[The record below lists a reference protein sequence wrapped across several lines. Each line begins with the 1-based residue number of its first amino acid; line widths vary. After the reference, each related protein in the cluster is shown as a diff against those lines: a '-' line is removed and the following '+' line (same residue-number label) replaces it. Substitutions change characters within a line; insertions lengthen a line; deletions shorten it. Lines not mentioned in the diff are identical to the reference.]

1 MKKICIVLALLYA
14 PLAAAE
20 YKCVDAR
27 GLTHIG
33 DTPPAGCTDV
43 MMYEISKTGRV
54 LRQIDPTPTP
64 EQAKQRFEQLERQ
77 KEIDRAA
84 GEQKRKDMA
93 LLNTYSTER
102 EVDVARD
109 RNIEPLRGR
118 ITSAHERMRIVE
130 KRENQVNEEMEFYK
144 AGQSKSG
151 KGRDDATPREAPPA
165 LVAEAER
172 IHKEKEALTKS
183 IAVHEKEIEA
193 LRQKYESD
201 KQRWLALKSG
211 AVAKPIEYIGAQ
223 AKPEPEPESYP
234 STARRRRY

>member
-14 PLAAAE
+14 PVAGAE

-27 GLTHIG
+27 GNTHIG
-33 DTPPAGCTDV
+33 DTPPVGCADV
-43 MMYEISKTGRV
+43 VMYEISKTGRV
-54 LRQIDPTPTP
+54 LRHIDPTPTP
-64 EQAKQRFEQLERQ
+64 EQAKARLEESDRK
-77 KEIDRAA
+77 KEIDRIA

-109 RNIEPLRGR
+109 RNIEPLLAR
-118 ITSAHERMRIVE
+118 IQSAHERMRIVE
-130 KRENQVNEEMEFYK
+130 KREKQVQEELEFYK

-151 KGRDDATPREAPPA
+151 AAPRDAPPG

-172 IHKEKEALTKS
+172 IQREKEQLTKGV
-183 IAVHEKEIEA
+183 ATQEKEIEA
-193 LRQKYESD
+193 LRAKYESD

-211 AVAKPIEYIGAQ
+211 AVAKPIEYLGAQ
-223 AKPEPEPESYP
+223 AKPEPEPEAYP
-234 STARRRRY
+234 NYPRRKRY